1 VEVQVD
7 AGVVR
12 LALTNYTGV
21 LFLSQTAPGPS
32 DGPGD
37 SAAALSAAAEARAG
51 KRRSRDCPPQ
61 TPDPADAL
69 TIKKLKGLKAHN
81 NAGEEDGEDGGGED
95 GDDAAAVSAAVSD
108 HSAAG
113 LDLECLAHVYEQL
126 DAAASSQLAVLG
138 GGGGPAPERGVFAL
152 LGNGR
157 NPGKTGAVAVS
168 ASGYDPGMKR
178 PEDLTGG
185 AYCVHCALIMP
196 TLPRPSP
203 PDLVCP
209 RPARTRPPSRPDTD
223 SAFIG
228 RGQSGRA
235 PLNLSHM
242 AFHWSAHLACASSG
256 TAGNTKRSRC
266 FRRLSPPRLCYI

>member
-1 VEVQVD
+1 VW
-7 AGVVR
+7 R
-12 LALTNYTGV
+12 CRWTLASCGSR
-21 LFLSQTAPGPS
+21 SQTTRACSSSRRRRRARRTGP
-32 DGPGD
+32 
-37 SAAALSAAAEARAG
+37 ATRRLSAAAEARAG

-185 AYCVHCALIMP
+185 AYCVLRIARSSCPPCHA
-196 TLPRPSP
+196 LPRPTSSVLALP
-203 PDLVCP
+203 ARVLL
-209 RPARTRPPSRPDTD
+209 PARTRTARS
-223 SAFIG
+223 SVG
-228 RGQSGRA
+228 
-235 PLNLSHM
+235 
-242 AFHWSAHLACASSG
+242 ASLG
-256 TAGNTKRSRC
+256 G
-266 FRRLSPPRLCYI
+266 PR